1 MKTTITIN
9 TAVGKVVKA
18 LRLHLKYKQ
27 DFIAERANIT
37 VKTLANIESGRV
49 GLDIEKLCRL
59 SSVFSVPIS
68 LILSEALEIVETGQ
82 YKQLETYFEK
92 PLS

>member
-49 GLDIEKLCRL
+49 GLEKLCRL
-59 SSVFSVPIS
+59 SNVFSVPIS

-82 YKQLETYFEK
+82 YNQLETYFEK